1 MFPGRGG
8 YWKALATAGRML
20 AMASAPRMGL
30 RLPVNVPFPRLS
42 LPWGSSQEST
52 DGTEGSRSAGRS
64 ISWQEIEMEEGVFSY
79 AAAGDGL
86 PVLFLHGWGVSHR
99 TYKAAIAALASIG
112 CRVLAPAQPGFGG
125 SPRLVAGERS
135 FPVYAGWASRFLAAV
150 DQKDPVTVIG
160 HSFGGGVA
168 IQLAHDFPEMVR
180 SVILCN
186 PVGGPVKCG
195 PDGEVELM
203 ERRPLWEWGQE
214 LGTDLFTGSSMSRVL
229 SAVAE
234 GVMPNLL
241 RNLPEVLKMVNVV
254 RRADLLAELER
265 VSLAGT
271 PVSIIWSDRDRL
283 VPNGAVT
290 GLCRAAG
297 VQSTVVEGSHTWLI
311 AEPDLFADIVLRI
324 LVDHGVDLELFS
336 DNVDDVIDM
345 VGDGFS

>member
-1 MFPGRGG
+1 
-8 YWKALATAGRML
+8 
-20 AMASAPRMGL
+20 MASAPRVGL
-30 RLPVNVPFPRLS
+30 RLPSNASFPRLS
-42 LPWGSSQEST
+42 LSWGSSQE
-52 DGTEGSRSAGRS
+52 GMEGADDSRQAGRS

-79 AAAGDGL
+79 AVAGEGL

-112 CRVLAPAQPGFGG
+112 CRVFAPAQPGFGG
-125 SPRLVAGERS
+125 SPRLATRERS
-135 FPVYAGWASRFLAAV
+135 FSVYAGWATRFLAAV
-150 DQKDPVTVIG
+150 GQKEPVTVIG

-168 IQLAHDFPEMVR
+168 IQLAHDFPETVR
-180 SVILCN
+180 SAILCN
-186 PVGGPVKCG
+186 PVGGPVRCG

-203 ERRPLWEWGQE
+203 ASRPLWEWGQE
-214 LGTDLFTGSSMSRVL
+214 LGTDLITGSSISRVL
-229 SAVAE
+229 PAVAE

-241 RNLPEVLKMVNVV
+241 RNLPEVLKMVSVV
-254 RRADLLAELER
+254 RRADLLAEIER

-283 VPNGAVT
+283 VPHGAVT

-311 AEPDLFADIVLRI
+311 AAPELFADVVLRV

-336 DNVDDVIDM
+336 GNLDDMI
-345 VGDGFS
+345 GDSLS